1 VLCTGG
7 WINTKFL
14 TMKLRTKYILFV
26 IILHTIALVL
36 TYFIFN
42 DDKIWFIVS
51 EVFVIISIVIAIQLY
66 RQLIQPLKT
75 LMQGVEAIK
84 DRDFNVKFSS
94 TGKHEMD
101 ELIDVYNQMMDELR
115 IERTRQEQQHF
126 FLEKLIFT
134 SPTGIVILDYDDNV
148 QQINPKALQIL
159 ETNAG
164 QIIGYSI
171 DKLEHALFK
180 QIKLLKSG
188 ETVVFKFDGI
198 STYKL
203 QKSHFIDRGFS
214 RHFIMIEDLTVEI
227 LAAEKNVY
235 GKVIRMMAHE
245 VNNTVGPVNSI
256 MQSALKT
263 SGLWESHQFNTLKDA
278 LQVAMD
284 RNQNLNLFMRNF
296 ADLVKL
302 PPANKRQVNLHQL
315 IKSVSQLMEIKA
327 KEKEVIFKFHLA
339 EGPFNIMADEQQ
351 MEQVLINIVKNAI
364 EAIDLKGII
373 SFTTAPGKRTLVIA
387 DTGKG
392 INTEHA
398 VNLFSPFFSTKKDG
412 QGIGLTLVREIL
424 VNHNFEF
431 SLKTITEKQTEFT
444 IMFS

>member
-1 VLCTGG
+1 
-7 WINTKFL
+7 
-14 TMKLRTKYILFV
+14 M
-26 IILHTIALVL
+26 
-36 TYFIFN
+36 
-42 DDKIWFIVS
+42 VS
-51 EVFVIISIVIAIQLY
+51 EVVVIISIIIAWQLY
-66 RQLIQPLKT
+66 QQLLRPLKT

-84 DRDFNVKFSS
+84 DRDFNVKFLS

-101 ELIDVYNQMMDELR
+101 QLIEVYNQMMDELR
-115 IERTRQEQQHF
+115 TERTRQEQQHF

-134 SPTGIVILDYDDNV
+134 SPTGIVILDYDNNV

-159 ETNAG
+159 SVKAEEVLNFP
-164 QIIGYSI
+164 I
-171 DKLEHALFK
+171 DKLQHPLLR

-188 ETVVFKFDGI
+188 DTIVIKPDGI
-198 STYKL
+198 NTYKL
-203 QKSHFIDRGFS
+203 QKSHFVDRGFS

-263 SGLWESHQFNTLKDA
+263 DRLWEGHQFNNLKDA

-296 ADLVKL
+296 AELVKL
-302 PPANKRQVNLHQL
+302 PAANKRPVDLHQL
-315 IKSVSQLMEIKA
+315 INTVSKLMSIKA
-327 KEKEVIFKFHLA
+327 KEKEVEFMFNLTD
-339 EGPFNIMADEQQ
+339 GPFNILADEQQ

-364 EAIDLKGII
+364 EAIESKGVVQFRTTADKKSLII
-373 SFTTAPGKRTLVIA
+373 S
-387 DTGKG
+387 DTGIG
-392 INTEHA
+392 INAEQA
-398 VNLFSPFFSTKKDG
+398 ADLFSPFFSTKKDG

-424 VNHNFEF
+424 TNHGCEF
-431 SLKTITEKQTEFT
+431 SLKTIVDHQTEFS
-444 IMFS
+444 IFFN